1 MALVQAQTVHLRG
14 MEEDMERLFKD
25 LIAAKHLLDTLSGS
39 VWRPPTDVYETDRH
53 ILIKMEIAGM
63 RQEDFRLRLD
73 GNVLTI
79 RGRRVDPYRDRQGS
93 FRQMEISYGP
103 FEVVV
108 RLSQSV
114 DASSIR
120 ALYKDGFLEILVPKT
135 GAMVQE
141 ISIEAVE

>member
-1 MALVQAQTVHLRG
+1 MALVQAQTIHLRG

-25 LIAAKHLLDTLSGS
+25 LVAAKNLLDTLSGS
-39 VWRPPTDVYETDRH
+39 VWRPPTDVYETERH

-63 RQEDFRLRLD
+63 RQEDFQLRLD

-79 RGRRVDPYRDRQGS
+79 RGRRVDLYRDRKGS
-93 FRQMEISYGP
+93 FRQMEINYGP

-108 RLSQSV
+108 RLPQSV

-120 ALYKDGFLEILVPKT
+120 SLYKAGFL
-135 GAMVQE
+135 
-141 ISIEAVE
+141 

>member
-1 MALVQAQTVHLRG
+1 MALVQTQTVHLRG

-25 LIAAKHLLDTLSGS
+25 LIAAKNLLDTLSGS
-39 VWRPPTDVYETDRH
+39 VWRPPTDVYETERH

-63 RQEDFRLRLD
+63 RQEDFQLRLD

-79 RGRRVDPYRDRQGS
+79 RGRRADLYRDRKGS
-93 FRQMEISYGP
+93 FRQMEINYGP

-108 RLSQSV
+108 RLPQSV

-120 ALYKDGFLEILVPKT
+120 ALYKAGFLEILVPKT
-135 GAMVQE
+135 GPMVRD
-141 ISIEAVE
+141 ISIETAE